1 MYIDF
6 YGLNEPPFALT
17 PDPRYLYFT
26 PSHTEVM
33 ANLHYGIESG
43 RGLIVVTGEVGTGKT
58 TLLRWM
64 MQRLD
69 RTVMVAYIFNPRLSV
84 PEFYQYLA
92 TLFDIQ
98 NWENKSDLLIE
109 LGKIL
114 DTRHSRGL
122 RTVLVVDEAHGLS
135 TEVLGNFESDT
146 AKHLQIVL
154 TGQPELRDVLN
165 YSHLRQLKQRV
176 ALRCEISALP
186 NVDETAHYI
195 ASRLKVAGARNPEMF
210 SPGAVDYIF
219 RCSAGIPRNIN
230 NLCDNAMLNG
240 FASGEHMIS
249 RAMIEEVAATFDML
263 PRSDRDPRPT
273 EDSVRIFNAAG
284 RAELWAA
291 GNGNGGTG
299 VPPVNHAQ
307 DARATNG
314 NGNGGT
320 GVPPVNHAQDARATN
335 GNGNGGTGVPPVNHA
350 QDVHATN
357 GNGDGGTGLPPV
369 NHAQDAHATTF
380 DSSEPAA
387 NFSLISPAPEPD
399 ITFGDRSPRNE
410 PPVTIEELGSAFN
423 RSGFGRGN
431 NGQNL

>member
-1 MYIDF
+1 MYTEF
-6 YGLNEPPFALT
+6 YGLNELPFALT

-69 RTVMVAYIFNPRLSV
+69 RTVMVAYIFNPRLTV

-109 LGKIL
+109 LGKVL
-114 DTRHSRGL
+114 ETRHSRGL

-135 TEVLGNFESDT
+135 TDVLEEIRLLCNFESDT

-165 YSHLRQLKQRV
+165 YAHLRQLKQRV

-186 NVDETAHYI
+186 NVEETRHYI
-195 ASRLKVAGARNPEMF
+195 ASRLKVAGARNPDMF

-240 FASGEHMIS
+240 FASGEQIIS

-263 PRSDRDPRPT
+263 PRKDRDAHPS

-291 GNGNGGTG
+291 GNGNGHENGNGNGKGTG
-299 VPPVNHAQ
+299 VSQMNHAQ
-307 DARATNG
+307 DARAT
-314 NGNGGT
+314 
-320 GVPPVNHAQDARATN
+320 
-335 GNGNGGTGVPPVNHA
+335 
-350 QDVHATN
+350 
-357 GNGDGGTGLPPV
+357 
-369 NHAQDAHATTF
+369 F
-380 DSSEPAA
+380 DQSEPAE

-399 ITFGDRSPRNE
+399 ISYSERSTRFNE
-410 PPVTIEELGSAFN
+410 PVTIEELGSAFN

-431 NGQNL
+431 NGQSL